1 MDYSHILCK
10 DCSRVKVT
18 KNLSQSIILSHN
30 ITQQEMGS
38 NGCHKKLKNFIM
50 SWDIRAIMLHSKQTV
65 FYTQVHNAVTSV
77 PNCLYARIHRLAMIT
92 IPHKCYAI
100 LVEYFSFLKINLT
113 IALSLLMTS
122 LNPTRT
128 IIYSIISL
136 LFLGSIKELPL
147 ISKL

>member
-18 KNLSQSIILSHN
+18 KNLFQSIILSLN

-50 SWDIRAIMLHSKQTV
+50 SWDIRAIMLHSKPTDY
-65 FYTQVHNAVTSV
+65 YTQVPNAVTSV
-77 PNCLYARIHRLAMIT
+77 SNYFYVRIHRLAMIT

-100 LVEYFSFLKINLT
+100 LVEYFSFSKINLI
-113 IALSLLMTS
+113 IALSLLTTS